1 MEVLPEISVVDRS
14 FLSVAA
20 AKDSRA
26 AEARSALSP
35 LRRSLGTVTLAW
47 MFGSVWSMTST
58 GEPLTLFAQKLGASN
73 FQFGLLTALPYVAAL
88 MSVVGSVLI
97 ECTGLR
103 KQIFLAAFYP
113 QRAMWFLIA
122 LCPLWIITGHGPASY
137 PQALSLFLW
146 LMFIMYAVGAV
157 GSPAWTCWMADLVP
171 GRINGAYFSRRR
183 QWGNLT
189 AIPAAIFIGWFF
201 DHAIGSDDMSVLRW
215 CAILFLCCAVCGL
228 TDIHLFQYVP
238 PIPKPRQSIKQVLR
252 SFAAPLTDKRFL
264 RFSTFVGVLT
274 FAVTLLGQFATL
286 YLLEQAGASNLS
298 VQMILVVAPMVGQLM
313 VLGIWGRA
321 ADRMGK
327 RPLLIL
333 SSVGLIPVAMAW
345 CFVMPGRL
353 WLGYVLSGLG
363 AALWAGVEV
372 VNLNLVLESS
382 VGRDRRQGGSSFAAV
397 NMVIINVAG
406 CLGGLSAGVLAQA
419 LGDWRWQPT
428 AGCKNFT
435 FYDVLFVASA
445 ALRLMAVVMLLPWL
459 IEPGARSIGQSCRF
473 VLASLSAVFIESPLR
488 WLHQLARSARKPIQ
502 LRSVNKASLTLPLKC
517 ARLAESPE

>member
-1 MEVLPEISVVDRS
+1 MEVLPQISLADRG
-14 FLSVAA
+14 FLSAPAA
-20 AKDSRA
+20 GASRA
-26 AEARSALSP
+26 APVAPASEIP
-35 LRRSLGTVTLAW
+35 LRRVLGVVTLAW

-88 MSVVGSVLI
+88 MSVAGSLLV

-103 KQIFLAAFYP
+103 KQVFLAAFYP
-113 QRAMWFLIA
+113 QRAMWFVIA
-122 LCPLWIITGHGPASY
+122 LVPLWIISSQGSAARG
-137 PQALSLFLW
+137 QALTLFLW
-146 LMFIMYAVGAV
+146 LMFIMYAVGAL

-171 GRINGAYFSRRR
+171 SRINGAYFSRRR

-201 DHAIGSDDMSVLRW
+201 DHAVGADDMSVLRW

-238 PIPKPRQSIKQVLR
+238 AISQRRQSRAQVLK
-252 SFAAPLTDKRFL
+252 SFAEPLADKRFL
-264 RFSTFVGVLT
+264 RFSVFVGILT

-298 VQMILVVAPMVGQLM
+298 VQMILVVAPMVGQLL

-333 SSVGLIPVAMAW
+333 SSIGLVPVAVAW

-353 WLGYVLSGLG
+353 WLGYLLSGLG

-382 VGRDRRQGGSSFAAV
+382 GATGCRKGGSSFAAV
-397 NMVIINVAG
+397 NTVIINLAG
-406 CLGGLSAGVLAQA
+406 CLGGLSAGLLAQT
-419 LGDWRWQPT
+419 LDHWHWQPT
-428 AGCKNFT
+428 AASKNFT

-445 ALRLMAVVMLLPWL
+445 GLRLLAVVMLVPLL
-459 IEPGARSIGQSCRF
+459 IEPTARSTRQTFRYVGTA
-473 VLASLSAVFIESPLR
+473 LACVFIESPRQWLR
-488 WLHQLARSARKPIQ
+488 EVARSIGLLA
-502 LRSVNKASLTLPLKC
+502 T
-517 ARLAESPE
+517 ARLHK